1 LEAAL
6 NRASAAA
13 ESLAPVVV
21 AVPAVTNSAPARL
34 LPSEI
39 MARLVELSAGA
50 SAHTQPGQREI
61 VYWLEELVAIG
72 PGALPAIREFLQRYE
87 DLELDSSV
95 VSGSGARNR
104 LPGDFLFPPSLRF
117 GLFDVVRR
125 IGGAQAETLL
135 AEALNQTGRG
145 IEVAYLT
152 RVLQDMA
159 PDRYRSAALSVAH
172 RLLAQPAPQS
182 SSRLDRYHRDQL
194 YAVLAFYKDTTYA
207 AVAQTQLLG
216 ADGQVDRGA
225 LRYLEQSLGA
235 QAVPLAVQNYHD
247 PRLTNSAA
255 KEPFARVALAYVGAD
270 AQANQFYTEAIND
283 AMLTP
288 NHRKNLIE
296 DLNQDGFADPGNLT
310 TADLPLIENRI
321 RLIEEQAPGAMDQ
334 ANAAAFQE
342 AYKDLLNMR
351 AKITGPPPGQP

>member
-1 LEAAL
+1 MRNAL
-6 NRASAAA
+6 LVILALAVGLAVAS
-13 ESLAPVVV
+13 VFV
-21 AVPAVTNSAPARL
+21 
-34 LPSEI
+34 
-39 MARLVELSAGA
+39 
-50 SAHTQPGQREI
+50 
-61 VYWLEELVAIG
+61 
-72 PGALPAIREFLQRYE
+72 
-87 DLELDSSV
+87 
-95 VSGSGARNR
+95 
-104 LPGDFLFPPSLRF
+104 
-117 GLFDVVRR
+117 
-125 IGGAQAETLL
+125 
-135 AEALNQTGRG
+135 
-145 IEVAYLT
+145 
-152 RVLQDMA
+152 
-159 PDRYRSAALSVAH
+159 
-172 RLLAQPAPQS
+172 